1 MRVFRGLWLGV
12 LLAPLAAF
20 AHDVFENVTN
30 FSQTRSTSR
39 EPTVEVVGTHVFTA
53 WIDMRT
59 GYGDVY
65 FRQSPNRGQ
74 SYGAAQ
80 NLSGSHPARAS
91 DVQVARVLNN
101 VYVAWAE
108 AGIRFRV
115 SHDSGETFGPIQV
128 LSERG
133 QAPHLA
139 ASGGSVYV
147 AWSGPET
154 GGELF
159 FRASHDSGDS
169 FKPRI
174 ELSEQS
180 KGGDLDLAVDGP
192 SVHAVWDDGSQV
204 FLRRSLDEGRSFAPT
219 QVLDEGSGPS
229 EDARLAL
236 RGAGVFVVWRE
247 GSGCDS
253 EIVFRRSTT
262 RGASF
267 EPLVTLSQ
275 SAGASSLDPL
285 LEVND
290 QTVYVLWKEKVAGQT
305 DLFFTRSLDTGV
317 TFEAPRN
324 VSGTPGKSSQYAL
337 SSSSGIVR
345 IVWRDRSAGG
355 GDIFYRSSADRGASF
370 GPIQNLSQSPGKST
384 SPVIISSGRA
394 AEVHVL
400 WEEDL
405 PGNRESFYRRG
416 VLEP

>member
-1 MRVFRGLWLGV
+1 MWAFRALGLGM
-12 LLAPLAAF
+12 LLAPLAAL

-74 SYGAAQ
+74 SYGTAR
-80 NLSGSHPARAS
+80 NLSDSHPARAS
-91 DVQVARVLNN
+91 AVQVTRVQSN
-101 VYVAWAE
+101 VYVVWAE

-115 SHDSGETFGPIQV
+115 SHDLGETFGPVQV
-128 LSERG
+128 LSARG
-133 QAPHLA
+133 LAPHLA

-147 AWSGPET
+147 AWRGSET
-154 GGELF
+154 GGDLF

-169 FKPRI
+169 FAPPL
-174 ELSEQS
+174 ELSAQA
-180 KGGDLDLAVDGP
+180 KGGDLELATEGS
-192 SVHAVWDDGSQV
+192 SVLAVWDDGSQV
-204 FLRRSLDEGRSFAPT
+204 FLRRSVDEGRSFAPA
-219 QVLDEGSGPS
+219 QVLDAGSGPS
-229 EDARLAL
+229 EDASLAL

-262 RGASF
+262 RGESF
-267 EPLVTLSQ
+267 EPIVKLSQ
-275 SAGASSLDPL
+275 NGVASLDPL

-290 QTVYVLWKEKVAGQT
+290 QAIYVVWKEKVAGQT
-305 DLFFTRSLDTGV
+305 DIFFTRSLDAGA

-337 SSSSGIVR
+337 SSSSGVVR
-345 IVWRDRSAGG
+345 LVWRDRSTGG

-416 VLEP
+416 VLAP